1 MMRTGPHLG
10 GGPGHW
16 DRPRPCRS

>member
-1 MMRTGPHLG
+1 MRTGPHLG